1 MDQKSLEMLE
11 YSKVRE
17 ILAGFT
23 SFPISHELA
32 MNLEPSPDM
41 EKVSYLLGQSAEA
54 RYLFSLIPNFSVG
67 TVIDIRK
74 ALAMAEKEKTLDPQT
89 LLQVR
94 ATVAA
99 GNDLRTSLNRMSSEV
114 PSLWSIAKN
123 IVALPE
129 VVHEIDRCIDDSG
142 EVLDL
147 ASPDL
152 ANLRYQLKDTR
163 HQLLNRLESMVKA
176 LSSQNLLQD
185 SIITERSGR
194 YVIPVKIEMQHEVKG
209 IIHDVSNTGATVFIE
224 PWAIVES
231 GNKLRQA
238 TLEEE
243 REVNRILTELSAEV
257 GANGSE
263 LASNLDITSEI
274 DLALAKARYAK
285 AVNACEPC
293 ISQISGNT
301 RYSLKL
307 VDVRHPLLKQQAVP
321 ISVEIGQDYTS
332 LVVTGPN
339 TGGKTVTLKTIGLMV
354 LMTQSG
360 IPIPASE
367 ESCLPVFDEV
377 FADIGDEQ
385 SIEQTLS
392 TFSWHMGNI
401 VRIIRI
407 STPRSLILLDELGGS
422 TDPTEGAALA
432 RSILLHFLAKRTL
445 TVATTHY
452 SELKI
457 FAHTTRGMKNASLE
471 FDSNTL
477 KPTYHLTLGIP
488 GGSNALAIASQLGL
502 SQEIVESA
510 REMLPKGAQEIEHLL
525 ADLTS
530 EKQVARTLRENIEKE
545 NMEVAS
551 IKDELENEL
560 KILHEQKQSV
570 LREARESISKEAAKL
585 QKQIREATSE
595 LKKVKSK
602 ESIELAKRELIS
614 VHQQLADE
622 SWQPEK
628 VQGEITATIES
639 VAQGDT
645 VRVIDTNL
653 RGTILSISDKGDQVE
668 IQAGRTRVKVG
679 LTDVEK
685 VDAPKETTPQR
696 SFEVT
701 RNKENQRRSIEL
713 DLRGKRAEEVEPEL
727 DSYLNDVSLAGFQ
740 EVRII
745 HGYGTGTVRQIVREM
760 LASYPLVKSFRSG
773 ELGEG
778 GDGVTVVKM

>member
-1 MDQKSLEMLE
+1 MDKKSLEMLE

-17 ILAGFT
+17 ILASFT
-23 SFPISHELA
+23 SFPISRELA
-32 MNLEPSPDM
+32 MDIEPSPVM
-41 EKVSYLLGQSAEA
+41 EQVSYLLRQSAEA
-54 RYLFSLIPNFSVG
+54 RQLLSLNPNFSIG
-67 TVIDIRK
+67 NINDIRTTI
-74 ALAMAEKEKTLDPQT
+74 AMAEKEKTLDPQS
-89 LLQVR
+89 LLQIR
-94 ATVAA
+94 ATIAA
-99 GNDLRTSLNRMSSEV
+99 TNELRASISRISSEFQI
-114 PSLWSIAKN
+114 LWGVTKQ

-142 EVLDL
+142 EILDL

-152 ANLRYQLKDTR
+152 ANIRYQLKETR
-163 HQLLNRLESMVKA
+163 LQLLNRLENHVKTLGA
-176 LSSQNLLQD
+176 QNLLQD
-185 SIITERSGR
+185 TIITERSGR
-194 YVIPVKIEMQHEVKG
+194 YVIPVKIEMQHEVQG

-224 PWAIVES
+224 PWAIVEL

-238 TLEEE
+238 ALEEE
-243 REVNRILTELSAEV
+243 RELNRILTELSAEV
-257 GANGSE
+257 GSNGT
-263 LASNLDITSEI
+263 DIARNIDISAEI
-274 DLALAKARYAK
+274 DLAIAKARYAR
-285 AVNACEPC
+285 AVNACEPL
-293 ISQISGNT
+293 ISPINST
-301 RYSLKL
+301 VRYSLKL
-307 VDVRHPLLKQQAVP
+307 IEARHPLLKQQAVP
-321 ISVEIGQDYTS
+321 ISVEIGQDFSS
-332 LVVTGPN
+332 LVITGPN

-367 ESCLPVFDEV
+367 DSCLPVFDDV

-407 STPRSLILLDELGGS
+407 STPRSLVLLDELGGS

-432 RSILLHFLAKRTL
+432 RSILLHFLEKRTL

-457 FAHTTRGMKNASLE
+457 FAHATKEIQNASLE

-510 REMLPKGAQEIEHLL
+510 REMLPKGAQEVEQLL
-525 ADLTS
+525 TDLTN
-530 EKQVARTLRENIEKE
+530 EKQLTRTLREKIEKE
-545 NMEVAS
+545 NIEIAG
-551 IKDELENEL
+551 IRDELETEL
-560 KILHEQKQSV
+560 KNVQEQKQSI
-570 LREARESISKEAAKL
+570 LREARESISKEAAIL
-585 QKQIREATSE
+585 QRKIREATSE
-595 LKKVKSK
+595 LKKAKSK
-602 ESIELAKRELIS
+602 ESIEQFKRELNS
-614 VHQQLADE
+614 VHQQLASE

-628 VQGEITATIES
+628 VHGEITTTIES
-639 VAQGDT
+639 IAKGDT

-668 IQAGRTRVKVG
+668 IQVGRTRVKVG
-679 LTDVEK
+679 LMDVEK
-685 VDAPKETTPQR
+685 VDVPKETTPQR

-701 RNKENQRRSIEL
+701 RKKENQRRSIEL

-727 DSYLNDVSLAGFQ
+727 DSYLNDVSLAGFH

-778 GDGVTVVKM
+778 GDGVTIVKM